1 MRWTGAVPMRWTC
14 PTAISGPQTVA
25 FGVRPDDVILTALTQ
40 LRANKFRA
48 FFTLLGIMVSVAFLV
63 AVIAIIQGM
72 NLYVSE
78 KVAGSLIGKDVFQV
92 RRGPISLGLVD
103 DDMLRR
109 IQKRP
114 RITMTDAAVL
124 QEALPEA
131 AAISLQSGWPTPLA
145 DVQWRDREVGSATV
159 FGVTAPFQRVQD
171 YNIHIGQPI
180 SDIDV
185 RERRRVVV
193 IGSDIATNLF
203 DGVDPVGQVI
213 RIRGQQFTISGVA
226 APKGRVL
233 GQSFDGF
240 VLMPI
245 TAFEAIYGRR
255 LTTTISVKMADPA
268 AMPVAMQRAEEA
280 MRLAH
285 RLRPGEAND
294 FSIETADALVDFWKK
309 LTRTLFSIIPAVVAI
324 GIVVGGVV
332 IMNIMLM
339 SVTERTREIG
349 IRMAVGASRGDIR
362 KQFLAESVAVSALGG
377 VMGLALGAGLAWL
390 VAALSPLPARV
401 TPWSITVALALGAG
415 VGVLFGVYPAARA
428 AQLDPIDALR
438 SE

>member
-1 MRWTGAVPMRWTC
+1 VRLTDVLT
-14 PTAISGPQTVA
+14 TAW
-25 FGVRPDDVILTALTQ
+25 TQ
-40 LRANKFRA
+40 LRANTFRA

-63 AVIAIIQGM
+63 AVIAIINGM
-72 NLYVSE
+72 NVYVSE
-78 KVAGSLIGKDVFQV
+78 QVAGSLIGKDVFQV
-92 RRGPISLGLVD
+92 RRGPISLGLID
-103 DDMLRR
+103 DEALLKIRR
-109 IQKRP
+109 RP
-114 RITMTDAAVL
+114 RITLRDADVL
-124 QEALPEA
+124 LEALPDA

-145 DVQWRDREVGSATV
+145 DIEWRDRSVGTV
-159 FGVTAPFQRVQD
+159 TIFGVTPPFQQVQD
-171 YNIHIGQPI
+171 YRFDAGEPLTEL
-180 SDIDV
+180 DI

-203 DGVDPVGQVI
+203 DGVDPIGQQI
-213 RIRGQQFTISGVA
+213 RIRGQLFSIKGVV

-245 TAFEAIYGRR
+245 PAFEALYGRR
-255 LTTTISVKMADPA
+255 LTTTISIKVRDPA
-268 AMPVAMQRAEEA
+268 TMRVMMNRAQEA

-285 RLRPGEAND
+285 RLRPGEDDD
-294 FSIETADALVDFWKK
+294 FSIETADALVDFWKT
-309 LTRTLFSIIPAVVAI
+309 LTKTLFSIIPAVVAI

-349 IRMAVGASRGDIR
+349 IRMAVGASRSDIK

-377 VMGLALGAGLAWL
+377 LLGLLLGGVLAWL
-390 VAALSPLPARV
+390 VATLSPLPARV
-401 TPWSITVALALGAG
+401 SPWSIAAALALGAG

>member
-1 MRWTGAVPMRWTC
+1 MRPN
-14 PTAISGPQTVA
+14 
-25 FGVRPDDVILTALTQ
+25 DVILTALTQ

-72 NLYVSE
+72 NFYVSE
-78 KVAGSLIGKDVFQV
+78 QVAGSLIGKDVFQV

-103 DDMLRR
+103 DEMLRT

-114 RITMTDAAVL
+114 SITLADAAVL
-124 QEALPEA
+124 EEALPEA
-131 AAISLQSGWPTPLA
+131 SAISLQSGWPTPLA
-145 DVQWRDREVGSATV
+145 DVQWRGREVGSATV

-171 YNIHIGQPI
+171 YKIVIGQPLT
-180 SDIDV
+180 DLDV

-193 IGSDIATNLF
+193 IGSDIANNLF
-203 DGVDPVGQVI
+203 DGVDPIGQII
-213 RIRGQQFTISGVA
+213 RIKGQQFTVSGVA

-240 VLMPI
+240 ILMPI
-245 TAFEAIYGRR
+245 PSFEALYGRR

-268 AMPVAMQRAEEA
+268 ALPRARERAEEA

-294 FSIETADALVDFWKK
+294 FSIETADALVAFWKK
-309 LTRTLFSIIPAVVAI
+309 LTATLFSIIPAVVAI

-349 IRMAVGASRGDIR
+349 IRMAVGATRGDIR
-362 KQFLAESVAVSALGG
+362 RQFLAESVAVSALGG
-377 VMGLALGAGLAWL
+377 LLGLALGATLAWL
-390 VAALSPLPARV
+390 VSALSPLPARV
-401 TPWSITVALALGAG
+401 SPWSITVALALGAS

-438 SE
+438 AE

>member
-1 MRWTGAVPMRWTC
+1 MHL
-14 PTAISGPQTVA
+14 S
-25 FGVRPDDVILTALTQ
+25 DVFLTAFTQ

-63 AVIAIIQGM
+63 AVIAIINGM
-72 NLYVSE
+72 NVYVSE
-78 KVAGSLIGKDVFQV
+78 QVAGSLIGKDVFQV
-92 RRGPISLGLVD
+92 RRGPISLGLID
-103 DDMLRR
+103 DEALRK

-114 RITMTDAAVL
+114 RITLRDAEVL
-124 QEALPEA
+124 QDALPDA

-145 DVQWRDREVGSATV
+145 DIAWRDRAIGSVTV
-159 FGVTAPFQRVQD
+159 FGVTADFQRVQD
-171 YNIHIGQPI
+171 YRFESGQPLT
-180 SDIDV
+180 DLDV

-193 IGSDIATNLF
+193 IGNDVAKTLF
-203 DGVDPVGQVI
+203 DGVDPVGQTI
-213 RIRGQQFTISGVA
+213 RIKGTQFSIAGVV

-245 TAFEAIYGRR
+245 PAFESIYGRR
-255 LTTTISVKMADPA
+255 LTTTISVKVTDPA
-268 AMPVAMQRAEEA
+268 TMRLSMNRAQEA

-285 RLRPGEAND
+285 HLRPGVADD
-294 FSIETADALVDFWKK
+294 FNIETADALVNFWKK
-309 LTRTLFSIIPAVVAI
+309 LTKTLFSIIPAVVAI

-349 IRMAVGASRGDIR
+349 IRMAVGASRSDIR

-377 VMGLALGAGLAWL
+377 VLGLALGALLAWL
-390 VAALSPLPARV
+390 VQALSPLPARV
-401 TPWSITVALALGAG
+401 TPWSIAAALALGGG

-438 SE
+438 AE

>member
-1 MRWTGAVPMRWTC
+1 MRL
-14 PTAISGPQTVA
+14 
-25 FGVRPDDVILTALTQ
+25 DDVFLTAWTQ

-72 NLYVSE
+72 NAYVSE
-78 KVAGSLIGKDVFQV
+78 QVAGSLIGKDVFQV

-103 DDMLRR
+103 DEMLRS

-114 RITMTDAAVL
+114 RITLQDASFL
-124 QEALPEA
+124 EEALPDA
-131 AAISLQSGWPTPLA
+131 AAISMQSGWPTPLA
-145 DVQWRDREVGSATV
+145 DVSWREREVGSATV
-159 FGVTAPFQRVQD
+159 FGVTAEFQRVQD
-171 YNIHIGQPI
+171 YTFQSGQPLTEL
-180 SDIDV
+180 DI

-193 IGSDIATNLF
+193 IGHDIATNLF
-203 DGVDPVGQVI
+203 EGVDPIGQVI
-213 RIRGQQFTISGVA
+213 RIKGQQFTITGVA

-240 VLMPI
+240 ILMPI
-245 TAFEAIYGRR
+245 PAFEAIYGRR
-255 LTTTISVKMADPA
+255 LTTTISVKMSDPA
-268 AMPVAMQRAEEA
+268 AIPEAIDRAQAA

-285 RLRPGEAND
+285 RLRPGEADD

-309 LTRTLFSIIPAVVAI
+309 LTKTLFSIIPAVVAI

-339 SVTERTREIG
+339 SVTQRTREIG
-349 IRMAVGASRGDIR
+349 IRMAVGASRRDIR
-362 KQFLAESVAVSALGG
+362 HQFLAESVAVSALGG
-377 VMGLALGAGLAWL
+377 VLGLALGAALAWL
-390 VAALSPLPARV
+390 VATLSPLPARV
-401 TPWSITVALALGAG
+401 TPWSVTVALALGAG

-438 SE
+438 AE

>member
-1 MRWTGAVPMRWTC
+1 M
-14 PTAISGPQTVA
+14 
-25 FGVRPDDVILTALTQ
+25 RPDDVILTAITQ

-78 KVAGSLIGKDVFQV
+78 QVAGSLIGKDVFQV
-92 RRGPISLGLVD
+92 RRGPISLGLID
-103 DDMLRR
+103 DEMLRS

-114 RITMTDAAVL
+114 RITLSDAAVL
-124 QEALPEA
+124 LDALPDAE
-131 AAISLQSGWPTPLA
+131 AISLQSGWPTPLA

-159 FGVTAPFQRVQD
+159 FGVTAPYQRVQD
-171 YNIHIGQPI
+171 YRITVGQPLTEL
-180 SDIDV
+180 DV

-193 IGSDIATNLF
+193 VGNDIATNLF
-203 DGVDPVGQVI
+203 DGVDPVGQVV
-213 RIRGQQFTISGVA
+213 RIRGEQFTIAGVA

-240 VLMPI
+240 ILMPI
-245 TAFEAIYGRR
+245 SAFEAIYGRR

-268 AMPVAMQRAEEA
+268 AMAGAMERAEEA
-280 MRLAH
+280 IRLAH
-285 RLRPGEAND
+285 RLRPGEANN
-294 FSIETADALVDFWKK
+294 FSIETADALVNFWKK
-309 LTRTLFSIIPAVVAI
+309 LTKTLFSIIPAVVAI

-349 IRMAVGASRGDIR
+349 IRMAVGATRGDIR

-377 VMGLALGAGLAWL
+377 VMGLALGATLAWL
-390 VAALSPLPARV
+390 VSTLSPLPARV
-401 TPWSITVALALGAG
+401 TPWSIVVALALGAG
-415 VGVLFGVYPAARA
+415 VGVLFGVYPATRA

>member
-1 MRWTGAVPMRWTC
+1 MRLN
-14 PTAISGPQTVA
+14 
-25 FGVRPDDVILTALTQ
+25 DVFLTAFTQ

-63 AVIAIIQGM
+63 AVIAIINGM
-72 NLYVSE
+72 NVYVSE
-78 KVAGSLIGKDVFQV
+78 QVAGSLIGKDVFQV

-103 DDMLRR
+103 DEALRK

-114 RITMTDAAVL
+114 RITLTDAAVIE
-124 QEALPEA
+124 EALPEA

-145 DVQWRDREVGSATV
+145 DVEWRDRTVGSATV
-159 FGVTAPFQRVQD
+159 FGVTAAFQRVQD
-171 YNIHIGQPI
+171 YRFESGAPLT
-180 SDIDV
+180 DLDV

-193 IGSDIATNLF
+193 IGNDIAKNLF
-203 DGVDPVGQVI
+203 DGVDPIGQTI
-213 RIRGQQFTISGVA
+213 RLKGEQYTIAGVV

-240 VLMPI
+240 ILMPI
-245 TAFEAIYGRR
+245 TAFESLYGRR
-255 LTTTISVKMADPA
+255 LTTTISVKMSDPEAIPA
-268 AMPVAMQRAEEA
+268 AMGRAQEA

-285 RLRPGEAND
+285 RLRPGEADD

-309 LTRTLFSIIPAVVAI
+309 LTKTLFSIIPAVVAI

-362 KQFLAESVAVSALGG
+362 RQFLAESVAVSALGG
-377 VMGLALGAGLAWL
+377 FLGLVLGALLAWL
-390 VAALSPLPARV
+390 VTTLSPLPARV
-401 TPWSITVALALGAG
+401 TPWSIGVALALGAS

-428 AQLDPIDALR
+428 ARLDPIDALR

>member
-1 MRWTGAVPMRWTC
+1 MRLN
-14 PTAISGPQTVA
+14 
-25 FGVRPDDVILTALTQ
+25 DVFLTAFTQ
-40 LRANKFRA
+40 LSANKFRA

-63 AVIAIIQGM
+63 AVIAIINGM
-72 NLYVSE
+72 NVYVSE
-78 KVAGSLIGKDVFQV
+78 QVAGSLIGKDVFQV

-103 DDMLRR
+103 DEALRK

-114 RITMTDAAVL
+114 RITLTDAAVIE
-124 QEALPEA
+124 EALPEA

-145 DVQWRDREVGSATV
+145 DVEWRDRTVGSATV
-159 FGVTAPFQRVQD
+159 FGVTADFQRVQD
-171 YNIHIGQPI
+171 YRFESGTPLT
-180 SDIDV
+180 DLDV
-185 RERRRVVV
+185 KERRRVVV
-193 IGSDIATNLF
+193 IGNDIAKNLF
-203 DGVDPVGQVI
+203 DGVDPIGQTI
-213 RIRGQQFTISGVA
+213 RLKGEQYTIAGVV

-240 VLMPI
+240 ILMPI
-245 TAFEAIYGRR
+245 TAFESLYGRR
-255 LTTTISVKMADPA
+255 LTTTISVKMSDPA
-268 AMPVAMQRAEEA
+268 AIPAAMGRAQEA

-285 RLRPGEAND
+285 RLRPGEGDD

-309 LTRTLFSIIPAVVAI
+309 LTKTLFSIIPAVVAI

-362 KQFLAESVAVSALGG
+362 RQFLAESVAVSALGG
-377 VMGLALGAGLAWL
+377 FLGLVLGALLAWL
-390 VAALSPLPARV
+390 VTTFSPLPARV
-401 TPWSITVALALGAG
+401 TPWSITVALALGAS

-428 AQLDPIDALR
+428 ARLDPIDALR

>member
-1 MRWTGAVPMRWTC
+1 MRWTC
-14 PTAISGPQTVA
+14 PTALSGPQTVA

-103 DDMLRR
+103 DEMLRS

-213 RIRGQQFTISGVA
+213 RIRGQQFTIAGVA

-255 LTTTISVKMADPA
+255 LTTTISVKMTDPA
-268 AMPVAMQRAEEA
+268 AIPLAMQRAEEA

-309 LTRTLFSIIPAVVAI
+309 LTKTLFSIIPAVVAI

-349 IRMAVGASRGDIR
+349 IRMAVGATRGDIR
-362 KQFLAESVAVSALGG
+362 KQFIAESVAVSALGG

-401 TPWSITVALALGAG
+401 TPWSITVALALGAD
-415 VGVLFGVYPAARA
+415 VGVLFGVYPASRA
-428 AQLDPIDALR
+428 ARLDPIDALR

>member
-1 MRWTGAVPMRWTC
+1 M
-14 PTAISGPQTVA
+14 
-25 FGVRPDDVILTALTQ
+25 RPDDVILTAITQ

-78 KVAGSLIGKDVFQV
+78 QVAGSLIGKDVFQV
-92 RRGPISLGLVD
+92 RRGPISLGLID
-103 DDMLRR
+103 DEMLRS

-114 RITMTDAAVL
+114 RITLSDAAVL
-124 QEALPEA
+124 LDALPDAE
-131 AAISLQSGWPTPLA
+131 AISLQSGWPTPLA

-159 FGVTAPFQRVQD
+159 FGVTAPYQRVQD
-171 YNIHIGQPI
+171 YRITVGQPLTEL
-180 SDIDV
+180 DV

-193 IGSDIATNLF
+193 VGHDIATNLF
-203 DGVDPVGQVI
+203 DGVDPVGQVV
-213 RIRGQQFTISGVA
+213 RIRGEQFTIAGVA

-240 VLMPI
+240 ILMPI
-245 TAFEAIYGRR
+245 SAFEAIYGRR

-268 AMPVAMQRAEEA
+268 AMAGAMERAEEA
-280 MRLAH
+280 IRLAH
-285 RLRPGEAND
+285 RLRPGEANN

-309 LTRTLFSIIPAVVAI
+309 LTKTLFSIIPAVVAI

-349 IRMAVGASRGDIR
+349 IRMAVGATRGDIR

-377 VMGLALGAGLAWL
+377 VMGLVLGATLAWL
-390 VAALSPLPARV
+390 VSTLSPLPARV
-401 TPWSITVALALGAG
+401 TPWSIAVALALGAG
-415 VGVLFGVYPAARA
+415 VGVLFGVYPATRA

>member
-1 MRWTGAVPMRWTC
+1 MRLN
-14 PTAISGPQTVA
+14 
-25 FGVRPDDVILTALTQ
+25 DVFLTAFTQ

-63 AVIAIIQGM
+63 AVIAIINGM
-72 NLYVSE
+72 NVYVSE
-78 KVAGSLIGKDVFQV
+78 QVAVSLIGKDVFQV
-92 RRGPISLGLVD
+92 RRGPISLGLID
-103 DDMLRR
+103 DEALRR

-114 RITMTDAAVL
+114 RITLRDAAVL
-124 QEALPEA
+124 EEALPDA

-145 DVQWRDREVGSATV
+145 DVDWRDRSVGSATV
-159 FGVTAPFQRVQD
+159 FGVTAAFQRVQD
-171 YNIHIGQPI
+171 YRFETGQPLTDL
-180 SDIDV
+180 DI

-193 IGSDIATNLF
+193 IGNDIAKTLF
-203 DGVDPVGQVI
+203 DGVDPIGQTI
-213 RIRGQQFTISGVA
+213 RIKGQQFTIAGVV

-245 TAFEAIYGRR
+245 PAFEALYGRR
-255 LTTTISVKMADPA
+255 LTTTISVKVADPA
-268 AMPVAMQRAEEA
+268 TMRMSMNRAQEA

-285 RLRPGEAND
+285 HLRPGEADD

-309 LTRTLFSIIPAVVAI
+309 LTKTLFSIIPAVVAI

-377 VMGLALGAGLAWL
+377 VLGLALGALLAWL
-390 VAALSPLPARV
+390 VQALSPLPARV
-401 TPWSITVALALGAG
+401 TPWSVAAALALGGG
-415 VGVLFGVYPAARA
+415 VGVLFGVFPAARA

-438 SE
+438 AE